1 MMRTAVLGFLVF
13 FTIVLTGCSRDVGEA
28 NRAQFPGAPDGQ
40 AQRFKIIYEHS
51 ETRNLGGFTVLRD
64 NATGYEYLIIT
75 GLNGA
80 PTVVP
85 LQKPGVT
92 AQPSGQTTSLEPGLL
107 STAR

>member
-1 MMRTAVLGFLVF
+1 MRTAILGFLLF
-13 FTIVLTGCSRDVGEA
+13 FTIVLIGCTRDAGEID
-28 NRAQFPGAPDGQ
+28 RRQLPGASDEQ

-51 ETRNLGGFTVLRD
+51 ETKNLGGFTVLRD
-64 NATGYEYLIIT
+64 NATGHEYLIIT

-92 AQPSGQTTSLEPGLL
+92 DQPGGQTTSLGPGLL